1 MTNRNPNTQPASIQ
15 WLPVLGQD
23 YLGLDSVEQQQL
35 SDAILR
41 HSPRSVR
48 LSSRRDPRELPF
60 ATVRIPW
67 NSRGYWLTDPQV
79 RPGAFLQFAAGD
91 YYIQDASSMLALTLC
106 NLSPGDIVCD
116 LCAAPGGKATGLL
129 DQLQGNGFLLANEV
143 IQSRLA
149 LLQSA
154 LCRSGWSNHAT
165 SNLDADQLAERLPS
179 SFDCVLVDA
188 PCSGQ
193 SMVGREKQSSSAFTE
208 SQIQHSAARQ
218 RRIIRSAAKLV
229 RPGGRLIYSTCT
241 FAIAENEAIIEDF
254 LAEDSDWSMAPAP
267 ELDAWTSP
275 RLPGSYRLWPHRD
288 RCDGGFA
295 AAIQKNAQAEVSPL
309 PVMQRSSRQQTRSRQ
324 SSVSLKDLEFLSI
337 DENVASTFET
347 IPIGSELHLL
357 QQCTLPNIA
366 QHIHAGVPVAHLHS
380 SRIEPLY
387 GSSVVDFSTVRPA
400 ICVSL
405 NHAQAIA
412 FVRGESVHLPENVN
426 ASGWCQV
433 CWNDRPLAWGKI
445 TGSTLKNHLPK
456 LLRNPSIALA

>member
-1 MTNRNPNTQPASIQ
+1 MSNRNHKTQPTSIQ

-23 YLGLDSVEQQQL
+23 FLGLDAVEQQQL
-35 SDAILR
+35 SDALFC

-48 LSSRRDPRELPF
+48 LSSRCNPEELPF
-60 ATVRIPW
+60 ATERIPW
-67 NSRGYWLTDPQV
+67 NFRGYWLDDPQV

-91 YYIQDASSMLALTLC
+91 YYIQDAASMLALTLC
-106 NLSPGDIVCD
+106 NLSPGAIVCD

-129 DQLQGNGFLLANEV
+129 DQLQGSGFLLANEV

-149 LLQSA
+149 LLQSS

-165 SNLDADQLAERLPS
+165 SNLDAEQLAERFPS
-179 SFDCVLVDA
+179 SFDYVLVDA

-241 FAIAENEAIIEDF
+241 FATAENEEIIEDL
-254 LAEDSDWSMAPAP
+254 LAEDSDWTLVGVP
-267 ELDAWTSP
+267 ELEKWSSP

-295 AAIQKNAQAEVSPL
+295 AAIQKNSHAEIAPL
-309 PVMQRSSRQQTRSRQ
+309 PAPQRSSRQQTRSRQ
-324 SSVSLKDLEFLSI
+324 SSVSLKDMEFLSI
-337 DENVASTFET
+337 DDTVASEFELVQ
-347 IPIGSELHLL
+347 IGSEIHMLHHNS
-357 QQCTLPNIA
+357 LPNVA
-366 QHIHAGVPVAHLHS
+366 QYIHAGVPIAHLHS

-387 GSSVVDFSTVRPA
+387 GSSVVDLGTLRPS
-400 ICVSL
+400 ISVSL
-405 NHAQAIA
+405 NQAQAMGY
-412 FVRGESVHLPENVN
+412 VRGESVHLSEKVSE
-426 ASGWCQV
+426 SGWCQV

-456 LLRNPSIALA
+456 LLRNLSISLA

>member
-1 MTNRNPNTQPASIQ
+1 MTNRNHKTQPTSIQ
-15 WLPVLGQD
+15 WLPVLGQGF
-23 YLGLDSVEQQQL
+23 LGLDSVEQQQL
-35 SDAILR
+35 SDALFC

-48 LSSRRDPRELPF
+48 LSSRRKSDELPF
-60 ATVRIPW
+60 ATERIPW
-67 NSRGYWLTDPQV
+67 NSRGYWLADPQV

-129 DQLQGNGFLLANEV
+129 DQLQGSGFLLANEV

-165 SNLDADQLAERLPS
+165 SNLDAEQLAERFPS
-179 SFDCVLVDA
+179 CFDCVLVDA

-229 RPGGRLIYSTCT
+229 RPGGRLVYSTCT
-241 FAIAENEAIIEDF
+241 FAIAENEEIIEDF
-254 LAEDSDWSMAPAP
+254 LAEESDWSMAPSP
-267 ELDAWTSP
+267 ELNAWSSP

-295 AAIQKNAQAEVSPL
+295 AAIQKNSQAEVAEPTTT
-309 PVMQRSSRQQTRSRQ
+309 QRASRQPTRSRP
-324 SSVSLKDLEFLSI
+324 SSVSIQDLEFLAI
-337 DENVASTFET
+337 DESALSQFEI

-357 QQCTLPNIA
+357 HQSSLPNAA
-366 QHIHAGVPVAHLHS
+366 QHIQAGIPIAQLYS

-387 GSSVVDFSTVRPA
+387 GSSVVDFGCVRPTVS
-400 ICVSL
+400 VSL
-405 NHAQAIA
+405 NQAQAIA
-412 FVRGESVHLPENVN
+412 FVRGESVHLSENVN
-426 ASGWCQV
+426 ESGWCQV
-433 CWNDRPLAWGKI
+433 CWNERPLAWGKI
-445 TGSTLKNHLPK
+445 TGRILKNHLPK

>member
-1 MTNRNPNTQPASIQ
+1 MTNRNHKTQPTSIQ
-15 WLPVLGQD
+15 WLPVLGQGF
-23 YLGLDSVEQQQL
+23 LGLDSVEQQQL
-35 SDAILR
+35 SDALFC

-48 LSSRRDPRELPF
+48 LSSRRKSDELPF
-60 ATVRIPW
+60 ATERIPW
-67 NSRGYWLTDPQV
+67 NSRGYWLADPQV

-91 YYIQDASSMLALTLC
+91 FYIQDASSMLALTLC

-129 DQLQGNGFLLANEV
+129 DQLQGSGFLLANEV

-165 SNLDADQLAERLPS
+165 SNLDAEQLAERFPS
-179 SFDCVLVDA
+179 CFDCVLVDA

-229 RPGGRLIYSTCT
+229 RPGGRLVYSTCT
-241 FAIAENEAIIEDF
+241 FAIAENEEIIEDF
-254 LAEDSDWSMAPAP
+254 LAEESDWSMAPSP
-267 ELDAWTSP
+267 ELNAWSSP

-295 AAIQKNAQAEVSPL
+295 AAIQKNSQAEVAEPTTT
-309 PVMQRSSRQQTRSRQ
+309 QRASRQPTRSRP
-324 SSVSLKDLEFLSI
+324 SSVSIQDLEFLAI
-337 DENVASTFET
+337 DESALSQFEI

-357 QQCTLPNIA
+357 HQSSLPNAA
-366 QHIHAGVPVAHLHS
+366 QHIQAGIPIAQLYS

-387 GSSVVDFSTVRPA
+387 GSSVVDFGCVRPTVS
-400 ICVSL
+400 VSL
-405 NHAQAIA
+405 NQAQAIA
-412 FVRGESVHLPENVN
+412 FVRGESVHLSENVHE
-426 ASGWCQV
+426 SGWCQV
-433 CWNDRPLAWGKI
+433 CWNERPLAWGKI
-445 TGSTLKNHLPK
+445 TGRILKNHLPK